1 MKWLLRRRLPVRMRL
16 GLLGMSNRR
25 GLGTETRNFASILRA
40 ALPEVRLD
48 IHHLPTGRKAQE
60 ILDRSESDRGLLR
73 WIARQDAV
81 LSFELYSPA
90 LLRACQA
97 RGVRAIWRPN
107 HEWISS
113 QIAPAEYAEFD
124 QILAPQRACA
134 RLLRE
139 TLGLRNVVEIPWI
152 YDAPVEVKGP
162 QPGAV
167 CRFLFNAGHGGVG
180 DRRNSTA
187 VVAGFALALAAGA
200 PIHLTIKTQVPL
212 DVRALQPYAGKGF
225 TYIQRKAS
233 YANNLDTYRRADY
246 SLAPSKWEGVGFA
259 LLESLHCGTPVITV
273 DAPPMN
279 EWIEHGRT
287 GWLLPARFPD
297 LPIPLPAG
305 TPVELGLNYVA
316 AALCEP
322 ADLAAAVIALSA
334 QRAAFYEQFI
344 AINRASLE
352 ARRST
357 FTATL
362 REVLLGGWRRRG

>member
-1 MKWLLRRRLPVRMRL
+1 MRLRL

-25 GLGTETRNFASILRA
+25 GLGTETRNFASILRN

-48 IHHLPTGRKAQE
+48 IRRVPTGRKAQE
-60 ILDRSESDRGLLR
+60 MLDRSERDRGLLR

-81 LSFELYSPA
+81 LCFELYSAA
-90 LLRACQA
+90 LLRACRAQ
-97 RGVRAIWRPN
+97 GVRTLWRPN

-113 QIAPAEYAEFD
+113 QIAPAEYAAFD
-124 QILAPQRACA
+124 HILAPQHACA
-134 RLLRE
+134 RLLQH
-139 TLGLRNVVEIPWI
+139 TLGLRNVVTIPWI
-152 YDAPVEVKGP
+152 YDAPVEAKGP

-180 DRRNSTA
+180 DRRNTAA
-187 VVAGFALALAAGA
+187 VVAGFAQALAEGA

-212 DVRALQPYAGKGF
+212 DVRALQPYAGTGF
-225 TYIQRKAS
+225 TYLQRKAS
-233 YANNLDTYRRADY
+233 YAANLDTYRRADY

-259 LLESLHCGTPVITV
+259 LLESLHCGTPVVTV

-305 TPVELGLNYVA
+305 TPAELGLNYVP

-322 ADLAAAVIALSA
+322 ADLAAAVIALAA
-334 QRAAFYEQFI
+334 QRTAFYEQFT
-344 AINRASLE
+344 ANNRARLE
-352 ARRST
+352 ARRSA
-357 FTATL
+357 FIATL
-362 REVLLGGWRRRG
+362 REVLLGA